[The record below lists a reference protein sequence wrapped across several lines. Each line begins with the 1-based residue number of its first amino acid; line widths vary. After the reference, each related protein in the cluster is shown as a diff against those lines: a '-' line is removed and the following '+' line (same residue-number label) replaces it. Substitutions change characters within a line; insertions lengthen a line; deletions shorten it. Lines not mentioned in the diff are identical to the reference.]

1 MNPLIPI
8 IVGGVLY
15 WIVKDSRSPE
25 EKLAEEKRRLRKRMK
40 EISKQQQ
47 QRASQD
53 NEDLETSP

>member
-1 MNPLIPI
+1 MNPLLPI

-25 EKLAEEKRRLRKRMK
+25 EKLAEEKRQLRKRMK

-47 QRASQD
+47 KRSS
-53 NEDLETSP
+53 NSEDEG